1 MKGSLLLA
9 ASAVA
14 LMSASQ
20 AFAQEQ
26 AAPQATETAPEEGGV
41 GEIIVTA
48 TKRSE
53 SMQKVPISVLAAS
66 GDQMKSMGITNPR
79 ELTAV
84 LPAVKISL
92 SPIGNFAFIRG
103 IGTPGINQGMEQSV
117 SIFHDGI
124 YMGRSQLSRAPFLD
138 VERVEV
144 LRGPQSILFGK
155 NTIGGAI
162 HVINKKPSDKF
173 EAELTGLYGSF
184 EERELTATLNVPV
197 TTGVAARLSFR
208 KYDTNGYVDNVMTGN
223 TAGKRDEWTLRG
235 QLGVELGERTKV
247 NLKWEHSQFDEGEK
261 TTQLAVFNPFSPT
274 AAAFSGLNTALV
286 ANATG
291 GSGAETWDLQRAV
304 ANDGGVRLGQLAP
317 AFRGLPG
324 FPTLPESSTNKMDL
338 GTMTIDQEIGD
349 ATLTSVTG
357 YAQYSYRDICDCD
370 FAAVP
375 LIQVDAREKYDQFT
389 QELRLTSPKG
399 TPIEYIVGG
408 YYHHANLDYRAIDS
422 FGSSMAYGVLGL
434 PTPLLLPNL
443 TRDYTFKQK
452 QTMWSVFGSATWNAT
467 DTTRL
472 TVGLRWFK
480 DSKQATHVLEKS
492 FTGGWDYSALAALP
506 PGTIAFGNTPAEY
519 DRFLASA
526 FGQTPIAP
534 GAPTPGGLTE
544 AVYAGLL
551 GTQEHTISGRRSES
565 KLNWTAT
572 LQHDFAPTSMG
583 YATVSN
589 GTKGGGFDARYLR
602 DSANTGGYFSYAP
615 ESATSYEVG
624 LKSKLFGNKVRLNV
638 AAFLMDVKNFQVSV
652 FDGATGFLVTN
663 AAKARTKGVELEFAW
678 AATDHL
684 TISASGSIL
693 DASWLS
699 FPNAPCWQSP
709 ASPIRGAC
717 IGFGTPAAH
726 RDASGGSMAF
736 APKFSGNF
744 NAAYKQ
750 PVSDQLEVGASV
762 NVSYSSGYF
771 NSSEG
776 DPIYMFQ
783 PKQAKID
790 ARLSLGQVDGKWEI
804 AVIGKNLTDQ
814 LTSFNSN
821 NQPLVPGNGFRM
833 ADRPR
838 SYAVQAKLS
847 F

>member
-1 MKGSLLLA
+1 MKGSFYLA
-9 ASAVA
+9 ASAFA
-14 LMSASQ
+14 LMASTQ
-20 AFAQEQ
+20 AHAQEQ
-26 AAPQATETAPEEGGV
+26 AGADAAAEEGGLS
-41 GEIIVTA
+41 EIIVTA

-53 SMQKVPISVLAAS
+53 SMQKVPISVLATS
-66 GDQMKSMGITNPR
+66 GDQIESMGITNAR
-79 ELTAV
+79 ELSSV

-124 YMGRSQLSRAPFLD
+124 YMGRSQLSRSPFLD

-144 LRGPQSILFGK
+144 LRGPQSIMFGK

-162 HVINKKPSDKF
+162 HVIGKKPEDTF
-173 EAELTGLYGSF
+173 GAEISGQYGSF
-184 EERELTATLNVPV
+184 DERELNAMVNVPIAS
-197 TTGVAARLSFR
+197 GVAARVSFR
-208 KYDTNGYVDNVMTGN
+208 KYDLDGYVHNAMNGN
-223 TAGKRDEWTLRG
+223 TAGARDEWTLRG
-235 QLGVELGERTKV
+235 QLGFELGGSTRI

-261 TTQLAVFNPFSPT
+261 TTQLAVFNPFN
-274 AAAFSGLNTALV
+274 ANAIAFSGLNRALV
-286 ANATG
+286 ANATAG
-291 GSGAETWDLQRAV
+291 TGAEAWDLERAV
-304 ANDGGVRLGQLAP
+304 INDGGVRLGQIAP

-324 FPTLPESSTNKMDL
+324 FPGLAEGGTNKMDL
-338 GTMTIDQEIGD
+338 GTLTFDQDIGD
-349 ATLTSVTG
+349 ATLTAVTG
-357 YAQYSYRDICDCD
+357 FAKYSYRDICDCD

-399 TPIEYIVGG
+399 VPVEYIVGG
-408 YYHHANLDYRAIDS
+408 YYHRANLNYRAIDS
-422 FGSSMAYGVLGL
+422 FGSSMAYSLLGL

-452 QTMWSVFGSATWNAT
+452 QEMWSVFGSATWNAT

-480 DSKQATHVLEKS
+480 DSKEASHVLDKS
-492 FTGGWDYSALAALP
+492 FTAGWDYSALAALP
-506 PGTIAFGNTPAEY
+506 AGTLAFGNTSAEY
-519 DRFLASA
+519 DRFLAST
-526 FGQTPIAP
+526 FGRTPIAT
-534 GAPTPGGLTE
+534 GAPTPGYLTE
-544 AVYAGLL
+544 AVFAGLL
-551 GTQEHTISGRRSES
+551 GTQEHNISGKRSES

-572 LQHDFAPTSMG
+572 VQHDFAPDTMG
-583 YATVSN
+583 YVTVSN
-589 GTKGGGFDARYLR
+589 GTKGGGYDGRYLR
-602 DSANTGGYFSYAP
+602 DSANTGSYFDYDP
-615 ESATSYEVG
+615 ESATSYEIG
-624 LKSKLFGNKVRLNV
+624 LKTKLFDNRVRLNL
-638 AAFLMDVKNFQVSV
+638 AAFRMDVKNFQVSV

-663 AAKARTKGVELEFAW
+663 AAKARTQGLELELAW

-684 TISASGSIL
+684 TLSTSVSYL
-693 DASWLS
+693 DAKWLS
-699 FPNAPCWQSP
+699 FPDAPCWQSP
-709 ASPIRGAC
+709 ASPIRGGC
-717 IGFGTPAAH
+717 IGFGTAAAH
-726 RDASGGSMAF
+726 RDASGGSLAF

-750 PVSDQLEVGASV
+750 PVSDTLEIGASV
-762 NVSYSSGYF
+762 NVSYSSSYF
-771 NSSEG
+771 ISNEA

-783 PKQAKID
+783 PKFAKID
-790 ARLSLGQVDGKWEI
+790 ARLSLGHVDEKWEI

-821 NQPLVPGNGFRM
+821 NQPLVSGNGFGF

-838 SYAVQAKLS
+838 SYAVQAKLA